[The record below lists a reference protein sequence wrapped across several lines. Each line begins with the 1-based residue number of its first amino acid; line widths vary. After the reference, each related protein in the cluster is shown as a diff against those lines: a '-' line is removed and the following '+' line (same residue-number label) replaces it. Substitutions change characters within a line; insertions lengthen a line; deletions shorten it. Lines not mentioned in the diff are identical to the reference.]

1 MTSGFA
7 GSLALL
13 LVLGSL
19 NAKCSIMSRFSQD
32 GFDCSD
38 TNAPFTVFVVE
49 DVEIGSVARVEGGSP
64 SEMTVTEVSDAR
76 LKLNWGR
83 ARVTAY
89 RDTGEV
95 RLISGGVLS
104 TFACEAKKVR
114 M

>member
-1 MTSGFA
+1 MTNGVA
-7 GSLALL
+7 GTLAIVM
-13 LVLGSL
+13 VLGSL
-19 NAKCSIMSRFSQD
+19 NARCSIMSRFSQD

-64 SEMTVTEVSDAR
+64 SAMTVTEVSDTR
-76 LKLNWGR
+76 LRLDWGR

-95 RLISGGVLS
+95 RVIIGGVLS